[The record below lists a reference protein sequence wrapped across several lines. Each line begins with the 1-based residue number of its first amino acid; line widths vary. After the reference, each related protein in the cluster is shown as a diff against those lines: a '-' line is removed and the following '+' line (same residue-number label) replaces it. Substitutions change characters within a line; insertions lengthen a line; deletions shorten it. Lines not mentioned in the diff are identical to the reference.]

1 MYAIIE
7 DSGTQIWVREGDTI
21 KVDLRDLPEE
31 EIAIRFDR
39 VLALNATEAQG
50 EAISGET
57 TLGRPYIEG
66 ASVEG
71 DILSEERSEK
81 VDVVKFKRRKGYRR
95 RKGHRQ
101 GFLKVRIT
109 AINAA

>member
-21 KVDLRDLPEE
+21 KVDPRDLPEE

-39 VLALNATEAQG
+39 VLALNRG
-50 EAISGET
+50 EGDEVSGET
-57 TLGRPYIEG
+57 TIGRPYIEG

-71 DILSEERSEK
+71 DILSEEAGEK
-81 VDVVKFKRRKGYRR
+81 VEVVKFKRRKGYRR

-101 GFLKVRIT
+101 PFLRVKIT
-109 AINAA
+109 QIHAA